1 MRGVDVRLLLSGKT
15 DSAMVFHASRS
26 YYEELLS
33 AGVKLYER
41 QNALLHAK
49 TITIDGVWSTV
60 GSTNLDWRSFVHNQ
74 EINATILG
82 QAFGSEMQKMFEH
95 DLQHSR
101 QITLEQWRKRS
112 LNARLKEKAA
122 RLWAR
127 WL

>member
-1 MRGVDVRLLLSGKT
+1 
-15 DSAMVFHASRS
+15 
-26 YYEELLS
+26 
-33 AGVKLYER
+33 
-41 QNALLHAK
+41 
-49 TITIDGVWSTV
+49 
-60 GSTNLDWRSFVHNQ
+60 
-74 EINATILG
+74 
-82 QAFGSEMQKMFEH
+82 MQKMFEH